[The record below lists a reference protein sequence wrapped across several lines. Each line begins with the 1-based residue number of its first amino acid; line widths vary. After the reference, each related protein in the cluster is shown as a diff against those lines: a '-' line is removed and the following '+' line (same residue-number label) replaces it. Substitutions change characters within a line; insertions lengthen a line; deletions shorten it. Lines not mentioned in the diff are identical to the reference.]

1 MNRLTVVG
9 LKVLLHLTTSPS
21 VVQILPTCWRS
32 FWLISPAKVD
42 LAIMALCNASIIGN
56 HKLISRVKGDL
67 ANPPSHTF
75 SAHADK
81 PTRLIPDYGT
91 FGVWGALL
99 AGGET
104 IVSNKTFRCQDQLA
118 LGDQSRSTFGF
129 NLNQNIQITNK
140 CKDIPFSVFW
150 DFFCSLCH

>member
-1 MNRLTVVG
+1 
-9 LKVLLHLTTSPS
+9 
-21 VVQILPTCWRS
+21 
-32 FWLISPAKVD
+32 
-42 LAIMALCNASIIGN
+42 MALCNASIIGN

-104 IVSNKTFRCQDQLA
+104 IVSNKTFRCQASIAVPCLSLLSGCQEPNLDQL
-118 LGDQSRSTFGF
+118 LGSTSIKIFSSP
-129 NLNQNIQITNK
+129 TNVK
-140 CKDIPFSVFW
+140 IFSFQCFEISFAHYAIKGCPMGGRLHGM
-150 DFFCSLCH
+150 DLYMRCHWLPYVAS